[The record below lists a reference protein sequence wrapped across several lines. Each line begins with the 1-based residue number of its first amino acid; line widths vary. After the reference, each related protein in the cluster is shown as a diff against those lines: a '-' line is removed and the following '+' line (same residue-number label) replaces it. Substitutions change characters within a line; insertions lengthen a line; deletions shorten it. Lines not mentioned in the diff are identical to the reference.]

1 MANIFYQKMKSR
13 NSFTKELARQK
24 IKIDTA
30 FKVKPTQNQNEKSTI
45 ESNSTNKAISKSM
58 KQKAT
63 FNLNE
68 SRNKSRKCHK
78 ILFNE
83 VREKLRQADKK
94 RMRTARENLMI
105 K

>member
-1 MANIFYQKMKSR
+1 MANIFYQEMKNS

-30 FKVKPTQNQNEKSTI
+30 FKVKPTQNQNEKSTF
-45 ESNSTNKAISKSM
+45 ESNSSNKAISKSM
-58 KQKAT
+58 KWKAT

-78 ILFNE
+78 VLFNE
-83 VREKLRQADKK
+83 VRQKLCQADKK